1 MPTTAKSH
9 FDEDIAR
16 AFALHAK
23 AQALQV
29 AGDATQLPED
39 TRGAA
44 VALAV
49 GAMDAYFCDK
59 YVDCLTK
66 ALQAYAGAH
75 WNGVFPSSFRKQ
87 LLPAGEVLDASRPQ
101 RPKWGIRMAARVA
114 MEKDNMYSLS
124 RLDEAFNGILPAGQK
139 IWEALITPL
148 AALGRRRFTK
158 HKTGDLAALT
168 GQVLSQARKEVV
180 ASMKKR
186 IGITVQFRHDWIH
199 NCARPKGA
207 IVNYTDGEAKA
218 AMNEIKSLVDIF
230 ETHIE
235 AHRLA

>member
-1 MPTTAKSH
+1 MPTTAKNH

-23 AQALQV
+23 AEVLQA
-29 AGDATQLPED
+29 AGDTTQLAKD
-39 TRGAA
+39 IRGAA
-44 VALAV
+44 VAMAV

-66 ALQAYAGAH
+66 ALQSYSAGT
-75 WNGVFPSSFRKQ
+75 WNGPFPAVFRQQ
-87 LLPAGEVLDASRPQ
+87 LLPAGEVLDASRPR
-101 RPKWGIRMAARVA
+101 RPRWGIRMAAKAV

-124 RLDEAFNGILPAGQK
+124 RLNDVFNGILPGGQK
-139 IWEALITPL
+139 LWVGIVPQL

-158 HKTGDLAALT
+158 HRAADLAALT
-168 GQVLSQARKEVV
+168 GIPLQNAQKEVV
-180 ASMKKR
+180 GSVKKR
-186 IGITVQFRHDWIH
+186 IGITVQFRHNWIH

-207 IVNYTDGEAKA
+207 ILNYTDGEAKA

-230 ETHIE
+230 EAHIE
-235 AHRLA
+235 AHRLV

>member
-1 MPTTAKSH
+1 MPTTAKNH

-16 AFALHAK
+16 AFALHARAK
-23 AQALQV
+23 ALQD
-29 AGDATQLPED
+29 AGDATQLPQD
-39 TRGAA
+39 IRGAA

-59 YVDCLTK
+59 YVDCLTT
-66 ALQAYAGAH
+66 ALQSYSEGTWAGP
-75 WNGVFPSSFRKQ
+75 FPSAFRQQ
-87 LLPAGEVLDASRPQ
+87 LLPAGEVLDASRPH
-101 RPKWGIRMAARVA
+101 RPKWGIRMAAKAV

-124 RLDEAFNGILPAGQK
+124 RLDDVFNGILPVGQK
-139 IWEALITPL
+139 LWLGIVPQL
-148 AALGRRRFTK
+148 AGLNRRRFTR
-158 HKTGDLAALT
+158 HIAADLAVLH
-168 GQVLSQARKEVV
+168 GQPLQDAQKQLIGSA
-180 ASMKKR
+180 KKR

-235 AHRLA
+235 AHRIV

>member
-1 MPTTAKSH
+1 MPTTPKNH
-9 FDEDIAR
+9 FDADIAR

-23 AQALQV
+23 AKALQI
-29 AGDATQLPED
+29 AGDTTQLPED
-39 TRGAA
+39 IRGAG
-44 VALAV
+44 VAMAV

-66 ALQAYAGAH
+66 ALQSYSAKTWVGS
-75 WNGVFPSSFRKQ
+75 FPSAFRQQ
-87 LLPAGEVLDASRPQ
+87 LLPAGEVLDASRTH
-101 RPKWGIRMAARVA
+101 RPKWGIRMAAKAV

-124 RLDEAFNGILPAGQK
+124 RLDDVFNGILPAGHKLWLGIVPQ
-139 IWEALITPL
+139 L

-158 HKTGDLAALT
+158 YITSDLAALT
-168 GQVLSQARKEVV
+168 GKPLQDARKAVV
-180 ASMKKR
+180 NSVKKR

-207 IVNYTDGEAKA
+207 IVNYTEGEAKA

-230 ETHIE
+230 ETHVE